1 MGALSKVT
9 FYLLW
14 AVRVRFRH
22 CLLSVN
28 ISFTFKIVTTMTKQE
43 VKNQQRLDKAAKES
57 SMTLKAQLNALNTDA
72 GFKLKSTDKDGKVTE
87 FALTKREH
95 IAQNLGMMPHM
106 SKKGVALGY
115 TPATFAAAV
124 DESLME
130 VSSDGKTKAFY
141 AYFDRAVKV
150 TVEDDT
156 TGTKEVPLYT
166 SEEADKKVKG
176 ESATSCKLYRKC
188 MIDYYGWAP
197 GLIIKVLRQSR
208 QIDAEIKR
216 AEKSTADFE
225 DAKKKGLYMV
235 ENRDGKL
242 VKVQVRLE
250 DTNL

>member
-1 MGALSKVT
+1 
-9 FYLLW
+9 
-14 AVRVRFRH
+14 
-22 CLLSVN
+22 
-28 ISFTFKIVTTMTKQE
+28 MTKQE

-130 VSSDGKTKAFY
+130 VSSDGKPKAFY

-176 ESATSCKLYRKC
+176 ESAKSCKLYRKC

-225 DAKKKGLYMV
+225 DAKKKGLYIV

-250 DTNL
+250 DVDI